1 MRGKDPSAGAAAD
14 AGGGDNG
21 ARDEGECCGE
31 GDDFPHALTFVLGSI
46 RGSGGSGGGKC
57 GLFGGTWIGTL
68 LRMCGLLFIMATT
81 VLSTDVLEL
90 EILNWIFFVV
100 VSSFSVLFFLAYMSG
115 FLKETKMYFGVF
127 VR

>member
-1 MRGKDPSAGAAAD
+1 MRGKAAAD
-14 AGGGDNG
+14 VRRGDNG
-21 ARDEGECCGE
+21 AGGEDERCGE
-31 GDDFPHALTFVLGSI
+31 GEDFPLALTFVLGSI
-46 RGSGGSGGGKC
+46 NGGGGGSKC
-57 GLFGGTWIGTL
+57 GSSLFGGSWIGTL
-68 LRMCGLLFIMATT
+68 LRVCGLLFIMATT

-115 FLKETKMYFGVF
+115 FLKETTMYFGVF